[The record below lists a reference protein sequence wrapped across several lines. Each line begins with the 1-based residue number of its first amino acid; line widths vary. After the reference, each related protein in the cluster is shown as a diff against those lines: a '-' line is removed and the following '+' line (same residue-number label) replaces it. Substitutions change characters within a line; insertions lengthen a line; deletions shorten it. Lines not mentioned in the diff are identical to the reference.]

1 MRIIFYIIIILSFN
15 FSFSLDLKSI
25 NQLNSWVILQEEP
38 VKVDWLSFK
47 GYPISRAEKLI
58 EHNLNEIA
66 EIIKDIDQ
74 YPIIFKRVTET
85 KRLDSNIVHVMLD
98 MPFPFS
104 GRDYVI
110 KYSSEKDENIWKFS
124 FYAVDHPKGILKPG
138 VVRLD
143 NAAGIWILK
152 GLSNNKTMVTYAWHG
167 ELLGNFPDFGLNKAW
182 ITQGTEVLTW
192 LDKALSI

>member
-1 MRIIFYIIIILSFN
+1 M
-15 FSFSLDLKSI
+15 D
-25 NQLNSWVILQEEP
+25 
-38 VKVDWLSFK
+38 
-47 GYPISRAEKLI
+47 
-58 EHNLNEIA
+58 EIA
-66 EIIKDIDQ
+66 EIIEDIDQ
-74 YPIIFKRVTET
+74 YPTVFKRVTET
-85 KRLDSNIVHVMLD
+85 KRLDSNIIHVMLD

-124 FYAVDHPKGILKPG
+124 FYAVDHPKGTLKPG

-152 GLSNNKTMVTYAWHG
+152 GLPNNKTMVTYAWHG

>member
-1 MRIIFYIIIILSFN
+1 MRFIFSLIIPLSF
-15 FSFSLDLKSI
+15 SFGLDLKSI
-25 NQLNSWVILQEEP
+25 NQLNDWVILQEEP
-38 VKVDWLSFK
+38 VKVDWLSVK

-66 EIIKDIDQ
+66 DIIKDIDQ
-74 YPIIFKRVTET
+74 YPIVFKRVTET
-85 KRLDSNIVHVMLD
+85 RRLDSNIVHVMLD

-110 KYSSEKDENIWKFS
+110 KYSSERDENIWKFS
-124 FYAVDHPKGILKPG
+124 FYAVDHPEGILKPG

-152 GLSNNKTMVTYAWHG
+152 GLPNNKTMVTYAWHG
-167 ELLGNFPDFGLNKAW
+167 ELLGSFPDFGLNKAW

>member
-1 MRIIFYIIIILSFN
+1 MRLIFSIIIVLSFC
-15 FSFSLDLKSI
+15 FGLDLKSI
-25 NQLNSWVILQEEP
+25 NQLDDWVILQEGP

-74 YPIIFKRVTET
+74 YPIVFKRVTET

-124 FYAVDHPKGILKPG
+124 FYAVDHPKGTLKPG

-152 GLSNNKTMVTYAWHG
+152 GLPNNKTMVTYAWHG

>member
-1 MRIIFYIIIILSFN
+1 MRLIFSIIIVLSFT
-15 FSFSLDLKSI
+15 FGLDLKSI
-25 NQLNSWVILQEEP
+25 NQLNDWVILQEEP
-38 VKVDWLSFK
+38 VKVSWLSFK

-66 EIIKDIDQ
+66 EIIEDIDQ
-74 YPIIFKRVTET
+74 YPTVFKRVTET

-124 FYAVDHPKGILKPG
+124 FYAVDHPKGILKSG

-152 GLSNNKTMVTYAWHG
+152 GLPNNKTMVTYAWHG

>member
-1 MRIIFYIIIILSFN
+1 MRLIFSTIITLSI
-15 FSFSLDLKSI
+15 SFGLDLKSI
-25 NQLNSWVILQEEP
+25 NQLNDWVILQEKP

-66 EIIKDIDQ
+66 EIIEDIDQ
-74 YPIIFKRVTET
+74 YPTVFKRVTKT

-124 FYAVDHPKGILKPG
+124 FYAVDHPKGTLKPG

-152 GLSNNKTMVTYAWHG
+152 GLPNNKTMVTYAWHG

>member
-1 MRIIFYIIIILSFN
+1 MRLIFSTIITLSI
-15 FSFSLDLKSI
+15 SFGLDLKSI
-25 NQLNSWVILQEEP
+25 NQLNDWVILQEEP

-66 EIIKDIDQ
+66 EIIEDIDQ
-74 YPIIFKRVTET
+74 YPTVFKRVTET

-110 KYSSEKDENIWKFS
+110 KYSSEKDGNIWKFS
-124 FYAVDHPKGILKPG
+124 FYAVDHPKGTLKPG

-152 GLSNNKTMVTYAWHG
+152 GLPNNKTMVTYAWHG

>member
-1 MRIIFYIIIILSFN
+1 M
-15 FSFSLDLKSI
+15 
-25 NQLNSWVILQEEP
+25 
-38 VKVDWLSFK
+38 DWLSFK

-58 EHNLNEIA
+58 EHNLDEIA
-66 EIIKDIDQ
+66 EIIEDIDQ
-74 YPIIFKRVTET
+74 YPTVFKRVTET

-124 FYAVDHPKGILKPG
+124 FYAVDHPKGTLKPG

-152 GLSNNKTMVTYAWHG
+152 GLPNNKTMVTYAWHG

>member
-1 MRIIFYIIIILSFN
+1 MRLIFSTIIILSI
-15 FSFSLDLKSI
+15 SFGLDLNSI
-25 NQLNSWVILQEEP
+25 NQLNDWVILQEKP
-38 VKVDWLSFK
+38 VKVDWLIFK
-47 GYPISRAEKLI
+47 GYPISRAEKLV

-74 YPIIFKRVTET
+74 YPTVFKRVTET

-124 FYAVDHPKGILKPG
+124 FYAVDHPKGTLKPG

-152 GLSNNKTMVTYAWHG
+152 GLPNNKTMVTYAWHG